1 MSDVFYIERFD
12 GYERYELDLTEQLSK
27 LFMEKTPSNK
37 RLYEIAV
44 SLFSHVKNFLSPVTK
59 DGFRW
64 FGELKF
70 LLDDKKDIEFSI
82 LFPQIKNKK
91 LERPIEVYIDGELSQ
106 DVREGVLEKIAQ
118 KL

>member
-1 MSDVFYIERFD
+1 
-12 GYERYELDLTEQLSK
+12 
-27 LFMEKTPSNK
+27 MEKTPSNK

-70 LLDDKKDIEFSI
+70 LLDGETEFSI
-82 LFPQIKNKK
+82 LFYF
-91 LERPIEVYIDGELSQ
+91 RF
-106 DVREGVLEKIAQ
+106 
-118 KL
+118 